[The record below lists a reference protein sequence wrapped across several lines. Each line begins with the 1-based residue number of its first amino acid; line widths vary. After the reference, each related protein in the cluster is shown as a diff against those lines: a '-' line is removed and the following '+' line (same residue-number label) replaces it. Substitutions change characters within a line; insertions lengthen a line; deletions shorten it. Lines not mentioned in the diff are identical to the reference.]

1 MSTPSSGNEKPSW
14 FDRRAT
20 SISTNVVAKAW
31 FFVFCV
37 TTIVVWLPSYFLI
50 GTLDTWQLIINTFT
64 TCVTY
69 LLVALLQNTQ
79 SRDSRAMHKKL
90 NAIAEG
96 LADVMEA
103 LSEMDNTMEADVREL
118 REAVGLEDREGS

>member
-1 MSTPSSGNEKPSW
+1 MSTPNNSDELSW
-14 FDRRAT
+14 FDRLA
-20 SISTNVVAKAW
+20 SAISQRVVAKAW
-31 FFVFCV
+31 FFAFCV
-37 TTIVVWLPSYFLI
+37 STIVVWLPSYFLI
-50 GTLDTWQLIINTFT
+50 GTVDTWQLIINTCT

-79 SRDSRAMHKKL
+79 SRDSRAQHKKL

-103 LSEMDNTMEADVREL
+103 LSEMDNTMDADVREL
-118 REAVGLEDREGS
+118 RAAVGLEEREGS